1 MFIYRKRFE
10 EKTALVVLNFT
21 TKGQRIEYDV
31 EGLRLLVSSYG
42 KAMDSV
48 LRPLE
53 GRIYID
59 Y

>member
-1 MFIYRKRFE
+1 
-10 EKTALVVLNFT
+10 V
-21 TKGQRIEYDV
+21 GCDV
-31 EGLRLLVSSYG
+31 EGLTLLVSSYG
-42 KAMDSV
+42 KGSGSV

>member
-1 MFIYRKRFE
+1 
-10 EKTALVVLNFT
+10 VVLNFT
-21 TKGQRIEYDV
+21 TKEQRMEYDV

-42 KAMDSV
+42 KGMESG